1 MRSMEELK
9 ELLCDELD
17 KIAREGELTA
27 GSLDTIDKLT
37 HSIKSIE
44 TIMAMRGESY
54 AYGGDSYRGGSYAR
68 GRYNRRSYQ
77 NRDARGRYS
86 RYSMDDDIEEGL
98 QDIMQEVDDPKV
110 RTALQK
116 AIDKMEG

>member
-86 RYSMDDDIEEGL
+86 RYSMDDDIEERL

>member
-44 TIMAMRGESY
+44 TIMAMKGESY

-68 GRYNRRSYQ
+68 GRYSRRSYQ

-86 RYSMDDDIEEGL
+86 RYSMDDDIEERL
-98 QDIMQEVDDPKV
+98 HDIMQEVDDPKV